1 MKNLIILLGAMAMAA
16 GGYAYEKTEKLS
28 LSREGIEIL
37 KIDCG
42 AGFLVVEGTG
52 ESIEVTAEIEAD
64 DMDQE
69 DAEEFISKAVILT
82 LKKTQSTAVLR
93 SEIEQGR
100 RFFSVNARI
109 NLTVHVP
116 KDIALDID
124 DGSGSIKVTDMNS
137 NIRIDDGSGSVEL
150 RNIAGK
156 IIVDDGSGEILIES
170 IRGDVS
176 VEDGSGFLSIA
187 DIDGNVKVDDASGDI
202 DIDRVSGDVT
212 ITSEGSGGCRIRN
225 VKGHVTRLDD

>member
-1 MKNLIILLGAMAMAA
+1 MKTLIILSGVLALVTGAH
-16 GGYAYEKTEKLS
+16 AYEQTEKLS

-52 ESIEVTAEIEAD
+52 ESIEVTAEIEVD
-64 DMDQE
+64 DMDRE

-137 NIRIDDGSGSVEL
+137 NIRIDDGSGSVDIN
-150 RNIAGK
+150 NIAGK
-156 IIVDDGSGEILIES
+156 VTVDDGSGELTIES
-170 IRGDVS
+170 VRGDVS
-176 VEDGSGFLSIA
+176 VEDGSGYLYIA
-187 DIDGNVKVDDASGDI
+187 DVDGNVKVDDASGDI

-212 ITSEGSGGCRIRN
+212 IIDEGSGGCRIRH
-225 VKGHVTRLDD
+225 VKGHVARLDD